1 MKLAHVLAP
10 RRMEWWVGTPLA
22 QWLPSARPAEH
33 EVAALSTAQWETQEG
48 DRAGLTRRS
57 FGLLAPGIIGFGV
70 MSGASAAEDRFF
82 DSAGVRIHYIEQG
95 AGEPVVLIHGY
106 TVDLK
111 EQWITTG
118 VFPALAASLSS
129 DCARRAGARALG
141 QAARALRLWA

>member
-1 MKLAHVLAP
+1 M
-10 RRMEWWVGTPLA
+10 T
-22 QWLPSARPAEH
+22 
-33 EVAALSTAQWETQEG
+33 
-48 DRAGLTRRS
+48 DITRRS
-57 FGLLAPGIIGFGV
+57 FGLLAPGLV
-70 MSGASAAEDRFF
+70 AASRVGAAEDRSF

-106 TVDLK
+106 TVELK